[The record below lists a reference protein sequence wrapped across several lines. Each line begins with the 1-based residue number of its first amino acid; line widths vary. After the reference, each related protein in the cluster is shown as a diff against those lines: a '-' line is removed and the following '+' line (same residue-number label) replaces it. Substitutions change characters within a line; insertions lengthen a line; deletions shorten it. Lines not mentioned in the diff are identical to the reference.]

1 MPLDNVDVVD
11 WAQCFI
17 VECHKANEV
26 NTDVALCSNGGKVGL
41 GVIIRDHAGLVL
53 AYRTAKDKRVELL
66 TDDVINSFKSAWNED
81 GHKQKISNLN
91 GNDLYKNLTIADED
105 GAVHEIT
112 EETQKDG
119 VKDVERCL
127 VGKVLS
133 GKRVNRD
140 VFRGDERNR
149 FWLREPWHFGNS
161 LIALEKPVGFG
172 DIKNLRFNRA
182 AFWVQ
187 IHDIPIMCMN
197 RRTAKW
203 LAEHIRGV
211 TEIPVDSKEC
221 WGKFMRV
228 KVELDISK
236 PLKRWLR
243 LKLDKS
249 NNIVVVGLKYERLPN
264 FCFACGKIGHVL
276 KECSDDED
284 RKGVLDGSSTKFGS
298 WLKAPLSDKLKSR
311 LQPSWSGNSSDRERS
326 VGRSPELLGG
336 VSSSVKPGSLA
347 SQDSESESV
356 ALAVKKVPP
365 DPTPETLV
373 LVGRVGPSQVDKML
387 IDRPKSEPKVEDSW
401 PSQINEVTVHDSN
414 IGPVDSEL
422 LAKVRHQVST
432 QPHEGSYAKTNE
444 AQVFYGQMGKQTTS
458 KKKTVRNWK
467 RIARDGHQN

>member
-1 MPLDNVDVVD
+1 MSSM
-11 WAQCFI
+11 
-17 VECHKANEV
+17 E
-26 NTDVALCSNGGKVGL
+26 
-41 GVIIRDHAGLVL
+41 L
-53 AYRTAKDKRVELL
+53 A
-66 TDDVINSFKSAWNED
+66 
-81 GHKQKISNLN
+81 
-91 GNDLYKNLTIADED
+91 DLYKNLTIADED

-140 VFRGDERNR
+140 VFRGLIDHLWSPFGSVEIELIGENTFMFYFINRDDRNR

-172 DIKNLRFNRA
+172 DIKNLRFDRA

-203 LAEHIRGV
+203 LAEQIRGV
-211 TEIPVDSKEC
+211 IEIPADSKEC

-249 NNIVVVGLKYERLPN
+249 NNIVVVGLKYERLPD

-284 RKGVLDGSSTKFGS
+284 RKGVLDG
-298 WLKAPLSDKLKSR
+298 
-311 LQPSWSGNSSDRERS
+311 GNSSDRERS
-326 VGRSPELLGG
+326 VGRFPELLGG

-356 ALAVKKVPP
+356 ALAVKKVPLN
-365 DPTPETLV
+365 PTPETLV

-387 IDRPKSEPKVEDSW
+387 IDRPKSEPEVEDSE

-414 IGPVDSEL
+414 IGPVDPEL
-422 LAKVRHQVST
+422 LAKVQH
-432 QPHEGSYAKTNE
+432 
-444 AQVFYGQMGKQTTS
+444 
-458 KKKTVRNWK
+458 
-467 RIARDGHQN
+467 